1 MKDETER
8 NAGSYEVD
16 YVLVNNYDNQFDAD
30 IKELVDNVL
39 VAKKDGNMLK
49 KTTLAATIAIAIT
62 ACSPQDKVVNVTPQT
77 TVTESMPTIK
87 EPLSFEVKEE
97 KTNVPKIVNQV
108 QTTQVVAI
116 PVPVKP
122 ILKKIS
128 TVEQNLID
136 HMIGQKVTKANAKRW
151 ASLIVGYC
159 KTYGVDPY
167 TILAMIQ
174 VESEYDPNEVGS
186 SRDTGLMQILPATQ
200 RYMKINGDLF
210 NPSINIEI
218 GTKYLGYNQKHF
230 GHDLGIVAY
239 NQGEGNV
246 SRGTYNTKY
255 LTQVKKVLNTID
267 R

>member
-1 MKDETER
+1 
-8 NAGSYEVD
+8 
-16 YVLVNNYDNQFDAD
+16 
-30 IKELVDNVL
+30 
-39 VAKKDGNMLK
+39 MLK
-49 KTTLAATIAIAIT
+49 KTTLAATIAMIIT

-77 TVTESMPTIK
+77 TVTESMLTVK

-97 KTNVPKIVNQV
+97 KTNVPKIVNQA
-108 QTTQVVAI
+108 QTAKVVAI
-116 PVPVKP
+116 QVPVKP
-122 ILKKIS
+122 IPAKVN

-136 HMIGQKVTKANAKRW
+136 HMIGQKVTKTNAERW
-151 ASLIVGYC
+151 ASLIVGHC

-186 SRDTGLMQILPATQ
+186 SRDTGLLQVLPSTQ
-200 RYMKINGDLF
+200 RYMKIRGDLF

-218 GTKYLGYNQKHF
+218 GTKYLAYNQKRF
-230 GHDLGIVAY
+230 GYDLGIVAY

-246 SRGTYNTKY
+246 SRGTYNIKY
-255 LTQVKKVLNTID
+255 LTQVKKVLNTIG